1 MNGRFSDNADEGR
14 FELDLAGQIAFAN
27 YRRTDDGILIFHV
40 ETPRALR
47 GQGVAG
53 RQTHRRGSARRGTR
67 SDPVLQLRVR
77 VDAAP
82 PAKREGALRRLLAR
96 RHRLC

>member
-1 MNGRFSDNADEGR
+1 MNGRFSDHADEGR

-47 GQGVAG
+47 GQGVTG
-53 RQTHRRGSARRGTR
+53 RLMERIVEAAR
-67 SDPVLQLRVR
+67 
-77 VDAAP
+77 A
-82 PAKREGALRRLLAR
+82 EGQEVIPLCSYASSWMR
-96 RHRLC
+96 RHRQSAKAH